1 MTVAP
6 TRIREK
12 HHHRTR
18 VVKRY
23 KNPLIHHVVPCDHP
37 CPSFFSPSI
46 RLIFGDGKK
55 GSPKFPE
62 WAGKSGCVRYHSRPE
77 TWLDHD
83 GHHPWALSCRSYQL
97 RSRQLLPRMRRNRTR
112 GMRTRLAP
120 HGMQR
125 IGHLRLGS
133 RCWSSRSATRCC
145 QPLLFIC
152 VIALLDLRR
161 CCSCVLPAW
170 QRVRQR
176 RRTRRE

>member
-1 MTVAP
+1 MSFRVTTHV
-6 TRIREK
+6 
-12 HHHRTR
+12 HHFFPRQFVLFLVTGR
-18 VVKRY
+18 RD
-23 KNPLIHHVVPCDHP
+23 PQ
-37 CPSFFSPSI
+37 SFLNGQE
-46 RLIFGDGKK
+46 RMG
-55 GSPKFPE
+55 
-62 WAGKSGCVRYHSRPE
+62 VRYHSRPE

-133 RCWSSRSATRCC
+133 RCCSSRSATRCC

-152 VIALLDLRR
+152 AIALLDLRR

-170 QRVRQR
+170 QRVQQR